1 MPPRTDIHQ
10 ASPTAMKAM
19 QAVEQAVSHLPL
31 ESSLV
36 ALVKL
41 RVSQLNGCAASVDRY
56 AHEAS
61 LQGESERRLYTV
73 AVWRES
79 PLFSDRE
86 QAALNWA
93 ECITRIAASHAPDAD
108 YDQLSQHF
116 SEAERVDL
124 TLLIATVNS
133 WNRLTVC
140 FR

>member
-1 MPPRTDIHQ
+1 
-10 ASPTAMKAM
+10 MKAM
-19 QAVEQAVSHLPL
+19 QAVERAVSHLPL
-31 ESSLV
+31 EPSLV
-36 ALVKL
+36 ALMKL

-56 AHEAS
+56 AQEAS
-61 LQGESERRLYTV
+61 LQGESERKLYTV

-93 ECITRIAASHAPDAD
+93 ECITRIAESHAPDAD
-108 YDQLSQHF
+108 YDRLSQHF

-124 TLLIATVNS
+124 TLLIATVNC